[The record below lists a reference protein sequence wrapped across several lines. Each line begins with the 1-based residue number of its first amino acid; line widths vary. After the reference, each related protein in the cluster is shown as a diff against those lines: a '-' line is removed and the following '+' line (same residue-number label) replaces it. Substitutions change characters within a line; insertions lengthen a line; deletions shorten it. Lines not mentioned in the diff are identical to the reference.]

1 MMLVII
7 LILLFALHTPVNAHS
22 WIEQL
27 TLIAPNG
34 TFVGTPGYPRGN
46 YLRSTSGYSDT
57 TMTYLIPPG
66 SRANVTQILP
76 TDKLC
81 KDTQQEQKQSDGS
94 PRLEASAGAAIAL
107 RFQENGHVTL
117 PQNQPGKPPNRGSVY
132 VYGTTQPKTGE
143 KLLDVHGAWTA
154 DGTGGDG
161 RGVLLSKQ
169 NFDDGRCYQV
179 NSGEI
184 SGTRQAKFTHTANQL
199 MGADLWCQQDIKLPS
214 DAPNGKPYTLY
225 WVWDWPTAAG
235 ADPTYPNGKAEIYT
249 TCMDVDVI
257 TGANKQAIKDE
268 YDVDQ
273 DLNQAAIPAQF
284 DSLGDEVSAQA
295 SGSILAVSST
305 PATTNTMTTM
315 ARSTTAATPR
325 RVTVTDW
332 ETSTSTV
339 YMSLPT

>member
-7 LILLFALHTPVNAHS
+7 LAVLSALYTPTNAHS
-22 WIEQL
+22 WIEEL
-27 TLIAPNG
+27 TVIAQNG

-46 YLRSTSGYSDT
+46 YLRTTSGYSDT
-57 TMTYLIPPG
+57 TMTYLIPPN

-81 KDTQQEQKQSDGS
+81 KETQQEQHQSDGS

-117 PQNQPGKPPNRGSVY
+117 PQNQPGKPANRGSVY

-143 KLLDVHGAWTA
+143 KLLDVHGVWTS

-179 NSGEI
+179 NSGQI
-184 SGTRQAKFTHTANQL
+184 SESRQAKYTHTANQL
-199 MGADLWCQQDIKLPS
+199 MGADLWCQQDIQLPS
-214 DAPNGKPYTLY
+214 STPSGKPYTLY

-235 ADPTYPNGKAEIYT
+235 VDPTYPNGKAEIYT
-249 TCMDVDVI
+249 TCMDVDVV
-257 TGANKQAIKDE
+257 TKVNKQAINDN
-268 YDVDQ
+268 YDTDQ
-273 DLNQAAIPAQF
+273 DLNNAAIPMQF
-284 DSLGDEVSAQA
+284 DALGRP
-295 SGSILAVSST
+295 ISSQVET
-305 PATTNTMTTM
+305 RTTL
-315 ARSTTAATPR
+315 ARSASPSASFSVTAGVAQT
-325 RVTVTDW
+325 VTVTDW
-332 ETSTSTV
+332 ETSSSTV
-339 YMSLPT
+339 YMSQAT

>member
-1 MMLVII
+1 MMLAII
-7 LILLFALHTPVNAHS
+7 FVVLFALHTPIHAHS
-22 WIEQL
+22 WIEEL

-46 YLRSTSGYSDT
+46 YLRTTPGYSDT

-117 PQNQPGKPPNRGSVY
+117 PQNQPGKPANRGTVY
-132 VYGTTQPKTGE
+132 VYGTTEPKTGE
-143 KLLDVHGAWTA
+143 KLLDVFGAWTA

-179 NSGEI
+179 NSGDI
-184 SGTRQAKFTHTANQL
+184 SETRQAEYTHTANQL
-199 MGADLWCQQDIKLPS
+199 MGADLWCQQDIQLPS
-214 DAPNGKPYTLY
+214 SAPSGKPYTLY

-235 ADPTYPNGKAEIYT
+235 VDPTYPNGKAEIYT
-249 TCMDVDVI
+249 TCMDVDVV
-257 TGANKQAIKDE
+257 TQASKQAVKDE
-268 YDVDQ
+268 YDTEQ
-273 DLNQAAIPAQF
+273 DLNKAAIPSQF
-284 DSLGDEVSAQA
+284 DSLGDAVPSQA
-295 SGSILAVSST
+295 PGTTSSIPGTL
-305 PATTNTMTTM
+305 TTM
-315 ARSTTAATPR
+315 ATMIRSSSAATAR
-325 RVTVTDW
+325 KVTVTDW
-332 ETSTSTV
+332 ETSTSTI
-339 YMSLPT
+339 YMSVPT

>member
-7 LILLFALHTPVNAHS
+7 LILLLALHTPVNAHS

-257 TGANKQAIKDE
+257 TGANKQATKDE

-305 PATTNTMTTM
+305 PATMTTM